1 MIEVHMRPEIAFSDG
16 VQSLKP
22 EGFRQLM
29 REIAPFAQAAGR
41 RL

>member
-1 MIEVHMRPEIAFSDG
+1 MRPEIAVSDG

-22 EGFRQLM
+22 EVFRQLM
-29 REIAPFAQAAGR
+29 RDIVPFVQAAGR